1 MDDEYYII
9 DEDDYIIYD
18 CEVLDDDDDAPV
30 ATLIRQGEKST
41 TRRVTSTLIEDKPKV
56 PLLNEDYF
64 SHYTAPP
71 PPPAPPAPT
80 PKKSADK
87 PAPAKSAASAKTAS
101 ASKAAATPAKATSTR
116 TATAKSNDNI
126 TKATST
132 AKAKPT
138 TVAAKPTASKT
149 EATPKAQDKT
159 KQTTAPKATA
169 NKAAATAPK
178 ATVKKTEQTK
188 ATTAKAASTKSTT
201 AKAAATAKPATEK
214 KTATAKQTTAAKAPA
229 KSAATAKS
237 TATKAKASDTKT
249 NAAKQSTAAKTAKP
263 EAPVKKMPVAAV
275 KLPKDQQQKPKAA
288 PAPKPKANKTNNLQS
303 NLGRA
308 NLANVKAVEDTT
320 PRRIQSYDFDPLEE
334 IIINGKIVKL
344 DSYNLAV
351 NNNLENDIMAKE
363 KATPATK
370 KATETV
376 IIEGAQGVPHGKFV
390 IKRTDNDNFVFK
402 LFSANNKVVAIS
414 AGFYTSL
421 SACKSGIQ
429 SVINNAAVAPIEDQ
443 TLKNIKEQKC
453 PKWIIYN
460 DKREEVRLRLIATN
474 GNMVATTNDGY
485 LSKDAA
491 KKGIDAIAR
500 AAQGADV
507 VRNDDL
513 W

>member
-41 TRRVTSTLIEDKPKV
+41 TRRVTSTLIEDKLKV
-56 PLLNEDYF
+56 PLINEDYF

-87 PAPAKSAASAKTAS
+87 PAPAKSAASAKTTS
-101 ASKAAATPAKATSTR
+101 ASKATAAPTRATSAK

-188 ATTAKAASTKSTT
+188 ATTAKAA
-201 AKAAATAKPATEK
+201 ATAKPATEK

-237 TATKAKASDTKT
+237 TATKAKASDTKAT
-249 NAAKQSTAAKTAKP
+249 TDGKQSTAAKTAKP

-308 NLANVKAVEDTT
+308 NRANVKAVEDTT
-320 PRRIQSYDFDPLEE
+320 PHRIQSYDFDPLEE

-390 IKRTDNDNFVFK
+390 IKRTDKDNFVFK

-500 AAQGADV
+500 AAQGAEV

>member
-56 PLLNEDYF
+56 PLFNEDYF

-101 ASKAAATPAKATSTR
+101 ASKAAATPAKATSAKT
-116 TATAKSNDNI
+116 TTAKSNDNI

-188 ATTAKAASTKSTT
+188 ATTAKAA
-201 AKAAATAKPATEK
+201 ATAKPATEK

-237 TATKAKASDTKT
+237 TATKAKASDTKAT
-249 NAAKQSTAAKTAKP
+249 TAAKQSTAAKTAKP

-288 PAPKPKANKTNNLQS
+288 PAPKPKANKANNLQS

-308 NLANVKAVEDTT
+308 NRANVKAVEDTT
-320 PRRIQSYDFDPLEE
+320 PHRIQSYDFDLLEE

>member
-71 PPPAPPAPT
+71 TPPAPPAPT

-87 PAPAKSAASAKTAS
+87 PAPAKSATSAKTAS
-101 ASKAAATPAKATSTR
+101 VSKAAATPAKATSAK

-188 ATTAKAASTKSTT
+188 ATTAKAA
-201 AKAAATAKPATEK
+201 ATAKPATEK

-237 TATKAKASDTKT
+237 TATKAKASNTKAST
-249 NAAKQSTAAKTAKP
+249 AKQSTAAKTAKP

-288 PAPKPKANKTNNLQS
+288 PAPKPKANKANNLQS

-308 NLANVKAVEDTT
+308 NRANVKAVEDTT
-320 PRRIQSYDFDPLEE
+320 PHRIQSYDFDPLEE

>member
-56 PLLNEDYF
+56 PLFNEDYF

-101 ASKAAATPAKATSTR
+101 ASKAAATPAKATSAKT
-116 TATAKSNDNI
+116 TTAKSNDNI

-188 ATTAKAASTKSTT
+188 ATTAKAA
-201 AKAAATAKPATEK
+201 ATAKPATEK

-237 TATKAKASDTKT
+237 TATKAKASDTKAT
-249 NAAKQSTAAKTAKP
+249 TAAKQSTAAKTAKP

-308 NLANVKAVEDTT
+308 NRANVKAVEDTT
-320 PRRIQSYDFDPLEE
+320 PHRIQSYDFDLLEE

-500 AAQGADV
+500 AAQGAEV

>member
-1 MDDEYYII
+1 
-9 DEDDYIIYD
+9 
-18 CEVLDDDDDAPV
+18 
-30 ATLIRQGEKST
+30 
-41 TRRVTSTLIEDKPKV
+41 
-56 PLLNEDYF
+56 
-64 SHYTAPP
+64 
-71 PPPAPPAPT
+71 
-80 PKKSADK
+80 
-87 PAPAKSAASAKTAS
+87 
-101 ASKAAATPAKATSTR
+101 
-116 TATAKSNDNI
+116 
-126 TKATST
+126 
-132 AKAKPT
+132 
-138 TVAAKPTASKT
+138 
-149 EATPKAQDKT
+149 
-159 KQTTAPKATA
+159 
-169 NKAAATAPK
+169 
-178 ATVKKTEQTK
+178 
-188 ATTAKAASTKSTT
+188 
-201 AKAAATAKPATEK
+201 
-214 KTATAKQTTAAKAPA
+214 
-229 KSAATAKS
+229 
-237 TATKAKASDTKT
+237 
-249 NAAKQSTAAKTAKP
+249 
-263 EAPVKKMPVAAV
+263 MPVAAV

-288 PAPKPKANKTNNLQS
+288 PAPKPKANKANNLQS

-308 NLANVKAVEDTT
+308 NRANVKAVEDTT

-453 PKWIIYN
+453 PMCIIYN
-460 DKREEVRLRLIATN
+460 DKREEVRLRLIATI

>member
-56 PLLNEDYF
+56 PLFNEDYF

-87 PAPAKSAASAKTAS
+87 PAPAKSAASAKTTS
-101 ASKAAATPAKATSTR
+101 ASKATAAPTRPTSAK

-188 ATTAKAASTKSTT
+188 ATTAKAA
-201 AKAAATAKPATEK
+201 ATAKPATEK

-237 TATKAKASDTKT
+237 TATKAKASDTKAT
-249 NAAKQSTAAKTAKP
+249 TAAKQSTAAKTAKP

-308 NLANVKAVEDTT
+308 NRANVKAVEDTT
-320 PRRIQSYDFDPLEE
+320 PHRIQSYDFDPLEE

-390 IKRTDNDNFVFK
+390 IKRTDKDNFVFK

-500 AAQGADV
+500 AAQGAEV

>member
-56 PLLNEDYF
+56 PLFNEDYF

-87 PAPAKSAASAKTAS
+87 PAPAKSAASAKTTS
-101 ASKAAATPAKATSTR
+101 ASKAAATPAKATSAK

-188 ATTAKAASTKSTT
+188 ATTAKAA
-201 AKAAATAKPATEK
+201 ATAKPATEK
-214 KTATAKQTTAAKAPA
+214 KTATAKQTTAAKSPA

-237 TATKAKASDTKT
+237 TATKAKASDTKAST
-249 NAAKQSTAAKTAKP
+249 AKQSTAAKTAKP
-263 EAPVKKMPVAAV
+263 DAPVKKMPVAAV

-308 NLANVKAVEDTT
+308 NRANVKAVEDTT
-320 PRRIQSYDFDPLEE
+320 PHRIQSYDFDPLEE

>member
-56 PLLNEDYF
+56 PLFNEDYF

-101 ASKAAATPAKATSTR
+101 ASKAAATPAKATSAKT
-116 TATAKSNDNI
+116 TTAKSNDNI

-188 ATTAKAASTKSTT
+188 ATTAKAA
-201 AKAAATAKPATEK
+201 ATAKPATEK

-237 TATKAKASDTKT
+237 TATKAKASDTKAT
-249 NAAKQSTAAKTAKP
+249 TAAKQSTAAKTAKP

-288 PAPKPKANKTNNLQS
+288 PAPRPKANKTNNLQS

-308 NLANVKAVEDTT
+308 NRANVKAVEDTT
-320 PRRIQSYDFDPLEE
+320 PHRIQSYDFDPLEE

>member
-41 TRRVTSTLIEDKPKV
+41 TRRVTSTLIEDKPMV
-56 PLLNEDYF
+56 PLFNEDYF

-87 PAPAKSAASAKTAS
+87 PAPAKSAASAKTTS
-101 ASKAAATPAKATSTR
+101 ASKATAAPTRATSAK

-188 ATTAKAASTKSTT
+188 ATTAKAA
-201 AKAAATAKPATEK
+201 ATAKPATEK

-237 TATKAKASDTKT
+237 TATKAKASDTKAT
-249 NAAKQSTAAKTAKP
+249 TAAKQSTAAKTAKP

-308 NLANVKAVEDTT
+308 NRANVKAVKDTT
-320 PRRIQSYDFDPLEE
+320 PHRIQSYDFDPLEE

-390 IKRTDNDNFVFK
+390 IKRTDKDNFVFK

-500 AAQGADV
+500 AAQGAEV

>member
-56 PLLNEDYF
+56 PLFNEDYF
-64 SHYTAPP
+64 SHYTAPT

-87 PAPAKSAASAKTAS
+87 PAPAKSAVSAKTAS

-169 NKAAATAPK
+169 NKDAATAPK
-178 ATVKKTEQTK
+178 ATVKKTEQPK
-188 ATTAKAASTKSTT
+188 ATTAKATSTKSTT
-201 AKAAATAKPATEK
+201 TKATATAKPATEK

-237 TATKAKASDTKT
+237 TATKATT
-249 NAAKQSTAAKTAKP
+249 AKQSTAAKTAKP

-308 NLANVKAVEDTT
+308 NRANVKAVEDTT

>member
-56 PLLNEDYF
+56 PLFNEDYF

-87 PAPAKSAASAKTAS
+87 PAPAKSAASAKTTS
-101 ASKAAATPAKATSTR
+101 ASKAAATPAKATSAK

-188 ATTAKAASTKSTT
+188 ATTAKAA
-201 AKAAATAKPATEK
+201 ATAKPATEK
-214 KTATAKQTTAAKAPA
+214 KTATAKQTTAAKSPA

-237 TATKAKASDTKT
+237 TATKAKASDTKAST
-249 NAAKQSTAAKTAKP
+249 AKQSTAAKTAKP
-263 EAPVKKMPVAAV
+263 DAPVKKMPVAAV

-288 PAPKPKANKTNNLQS
+288 PAPKPKANKANNLQS

-308 NLANVKAVEDTT
+308 NRANVKAVEDTT
-320 PRRIQSYDFDPLEE
+320 PHRIQSYDFDPLEE